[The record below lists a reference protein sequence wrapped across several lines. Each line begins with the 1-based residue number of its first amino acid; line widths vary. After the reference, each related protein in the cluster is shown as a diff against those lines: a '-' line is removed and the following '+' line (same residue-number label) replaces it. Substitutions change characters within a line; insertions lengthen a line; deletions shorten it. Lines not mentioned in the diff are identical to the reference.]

1 MGGTPHDLRGNT
13 GAEKTRGTYPHSLK
27 GGAAPLRRAGTPMH
41 CACLLV
47 YLRRPTLHDKTP
59 HQPCLPRPPPSK
71 AVGGRGKAGRGAGRQ
86 AGRQAR
92 GAGREGGRDT
102 ILMGAVRREGQIN
115 QAGII
120 ISIIK
125 SQKTPSKHCS
135 HEQVLMSTG
144 HPTLTPYLRRVR
156 RGRWRWRDPPQLIHV
171 NHRTGANRVRPEP
184 PSPIGPSEP

>member
-1 MGGTPHDLRGNT
+1 MGGTPHDLREAR
-13 GAEKTRGTYPHSLK
+13 GAEKTRGTLPHSLK

-102 ILMGAVRREGQIN
+102 ILVVAVRREGQTN

-120 ISIIK
+120 SASSYPK
-125 SQKTPSKHCS
+125 ERPASTA
-135 HEQVLMSTG
+135 LMS
-144 HPTLTPYLRRVR
+144 R
-156 RGRWRWRDPPQLIHV
+156 
-171 NHRTGANRVRPEP
+171 
-184 PSPIGPSEP
+184 SS